1 MLDKCQ
7 RPPIAVQ
14 LDMVGTQAL
23 APTCTHANDG
33 FWPEARSEALRGG
46 PCSHLAGP
54 GLELTRTFLISLAD
68 SEALFPNGSLC
79 FASGHF

>member
-1 MLDKCQ
+1 M
-7 RPPIAVQ
+7 AVQ
-14 LDMVGTQAL
+14 LDLVGTQDL

-33 FWPEARSEALRGG
+33 IWPEARPVALRRGL
-46 PCSHLAGP
+46 CSHLAGT

-68 SEALFPNGSLC
+68 SEALFPNGSFC